1 MLHEAAEP
9 DSPSSLATDS
19 FSKSGSSEVP
29 WSGSW
34 THWSDLGL
42 PGGENFVLFPEDNR
56 VESMNYPTSLP
67 ELSSFPAQATLPL
80 STSQEENQAN
90 SMKIEKRPAH
100 ELSSIPEFP
109 EQSNIRHPDME
120 GSQVLQTYQM
130 QSMPMEHQ
138 RKKRLIMARQDERI
152 EQRGE
157 RSNSVRSPKK
167 DVDNTRQS
175 MADSADRG
183 PLSDFNPGITYYS
196 AYSSPWT
203 GNTPGSIEVSPAYY
217 SAQASPAVVLQTSS
231 AVTQSMGP
239 PKKLASEYIREA
251 RLRGLILPPNEEL
264 NWSGKSNGGQH
275 VEFEQGTE
283 VPLQVLGPIGMS
295 LTATVDKVRCRRILL
310 ARKTMK
316 CGRRFSLQDAF
327 AEVEH
332 LQKLRH
338 PHIIQLVGSYLQGR
352 KFAVLLYPVADYD
365 LGSFFDEVLPLT
377 STSSYSFE
385 APVEAL
391 RDFFNCLVEA
401 LIYIHSCE
409 TKHLD
414 IKPANILVK
423 RSVDYLPHSYRVYI
437 ADFGISR
444 SFPATDHSQTDA
456 EILRT
461 PKYCP
466 LEVWNRETHGRA
478 ADIFAMGCVFMEMFT
493 VLSGIDL
500 DVFSD
505 FRSQGLEERIPYRNS
520 LGRVL
525 EWSVQLRPK
534 VNWVR
539 HWHLDWTL
547 DMLAEDPEKRSLPA
561 NRLYFNTL
569 KRLRQEKLRE
579 SEEEDAKRCP
589 WCWGTREVYRAEP

>member
-1 MLHEAAEP
+1 MGEEMNDMMREAVEP
-9 DSPSSLATDS
+9 DSP
-19 FSKSGSSEVP
+19 
-29 WSGSW
+29 SW

-42 PGGENFVLFPEDNR
+42 PGGENFVLFPENNFS
-56 VESMNYPTSLP
+56 ESMDYSKSPP
-67 ELSSFPAQATLPL
+67 ELSSFPAQATPPL
-80 STSQEENQAN
+80 SNPQEENEAN
-90 SMKIEKRPAH
+90 SMKVEKRLAH
-100 ELSSIPEFP
+100 ELSTIPEYP
-109 EQSNIRHPDME
+109 EQLNIRHPDLE
-120 GSQVLQTYQM
+120 GPQIPQT
-130 QSMPMEHQ
+130 PMEHQ
-138 RKKRLIMARQDERI
+138 GKKRLIMARQDERI
-152 EQRGE
+152 ERRGE
-157 RSNSVRSPKK
+157 SLSSVRSPKK
-167 DVDNTRQS
+167 DVDNTKQS
-175 MADSADRG
+175 MADNAGRG
-183 PLSDFNPGITYYS
+183 PLSDFNQGISFSTYENQFSEDRSIKASPNVSFTSPAYYS

-203 GNTPGSIEVSPAYY
+203 GNTPVSIEASPAYY
-217 SAQASPAVVLQTSS
+217 SAQTSPAVVFQTNS
-231 AVTQSMGP
+231 AATQSMGP
-239 PKKLASEYIREA
+239 PKKPASEYIREA
-251 RLRGLILPPNEEL
+251 RSRGLILSPDEEL

-275 VEFEQGTE
+275 VEFALGTE

-377 STSSYSFE
+377 STSVCSTE

-391 RDFFNCLVEA
+391 RDFFHCLVEA
-401 LIYIHSCE
+401 LRYIHSCK

-423 RSVDYLPHSYRVYI
+423 RNVDYLPYGYRVYI

-466 LEVWNRETHGRA
+466 PEVWNRETHGRA

-493 VLSGIDL
+493 VLGGIDL

-525 EWSVQLRPK
+525 EWSAQLHPK
-534 VNWVR
+534 AIW
-539 HWHLDWTL
+539 
-547 DMLAEDPEKRSLPA
+547 
-561 NRLYFNTL
+561 
-569 KRLRQEKLRE
+569 
-579 SEEEDAKRCP
+579 
-589 WCWGTREVYRAEP
+589 